1 MTSDITKK
9 IIDQIK
15 DEKISPESVF
25 LVRLRKTAVWTFVV
39 VSILAGS
46 VAVSAISFVIRNSEY
61 DLVQRFG
68 SAFFFESMPYFWL
81 IFLAVFLFVGDYIYD
96 KTTFGH
102 RYGVAKIAGVYI
114 ISTVL
119 IGTTF
124 VSLGSDRL
132 FENEIREDSLMR
144 GMIFNHTLVWSQPEN
159 GFLSGRIRDLSTSTL
174 ILVDFS
180 GKEWLVNID
189 NTLIRKPVR
198 MIEGEYIK
206 LIGKNSDDTFDAEDI
221 RPWVR
226 NTHNF
231 MMMPEQVR

>member
-1 MTSDITKK
+1 MTSEITKK

-15 DEKISPESVF
+15 EEKISPESIF

-46 VAVSAISFVIRNSEY
+46 VAVSAISFVVRNSEY
-61 DLVQRFG
+61 DLIQKFG
-68 SAFFFESMPYFWL
+68 SAFFFQSMPYFWL
-81 IFLAVFLFVGDYIYD
+81 IFLAAFLFVGDYIYD
-96 KTTFGH
+96 KTTFGY

-144 GMIFNHTLVWSQPEN
+144 GMIFNHTLVWAQPEN
-159 GFLSGRIRDLSTSTL
+159 GFLSGKIRDLSTSTL
-174 ILVDFS
+174 ILVDFR

-189 NTLIRKPVR
+189 GCMIRKPVQ
-198 MIEGEYIK
+198 MINGEYIK
-206 LIGKNSDDTFDAEDI
+206 LIGKNNNDSFKAEDI

-226 NTHNF
+226 NNHRF
-231 MMMPEQVR
+231 MMTTEGVR